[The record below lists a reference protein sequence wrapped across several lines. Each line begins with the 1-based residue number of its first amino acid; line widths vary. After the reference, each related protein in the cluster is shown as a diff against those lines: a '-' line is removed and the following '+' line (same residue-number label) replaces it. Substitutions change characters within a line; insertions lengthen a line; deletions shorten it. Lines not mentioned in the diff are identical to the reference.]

1 MPVRSVI
8 TESEIFN
15 PEATENA
22 ARSAVDF
29 AIASEST
36 NRGFDQG
43 VLEVSD
49 GHRIYWERVGDPHGK
64 PAVVLH
70 GGPGS
75 GATPGWRSYFDPDRY
90 QVTLFDQ
97 RGCGRSR
104 PLASDADIDL
114 SLITTQRLLSDIE
127 ALRALH
133 GIDRWLVFGGS
144 WGSKLGL
151 AYAVEHPSRVSELV
165 CWGVT
170 TTTRHEV
177 DWLTWSMG
185 EIYPEAFAELCALV
199 PELAWGDNIAA
210 AYHRLLMDSEL
221 EVRARAAYAWC
232 AWEERLGTL
241 SGEPAPSERFADGRF
256 RLGFARL
263 VTHFFGHYGF
273 LPDDGISGRLHR
285 IAGIPTVFVRGRLD
299 IVSPLGVVWR
309 LSQQLPQASLHVVE
323 SEDHGGAELTDRI
336 LVETTDH
343 FAP

>member
-1 MPVRSVI
+1 MTYPIV
-8 TESEIFN
+8 E
-15 PEATENA
+15 P
-22 ARSAVDF
+22 
-29 AIASEST
+29 
-36 NRGFDQG
+36 FDQG

-114 SLITTQRLLSDIE
+114 SLITTQHLLSDIE

-144 WGSKLGL
+144 WGSTLGL

-232 AWEERLGTL
+232 AWEERPHIAY
-241 SGEPAPSERFADGRF
+241 ESESRWPIVIWHGCRCLWMQVNGPRSASPVAVKSNTRMQPKLNTAVERVDLFN
-256 RLGFARL
+256 
-263 VTHFFGHYGF
+263 
-273 LPDDGISGRLHR
+273 LHPR
-285 IAGIPTVFVRGRLD
+285 VAINLHCIPT
-299 IVSPLGVVWR
+299 
-309 LSQQLPQASLHVVE
+309 AVVE
-323 SEDHGGAELTDRI
+323 MQPKFIKR
-336 LVETTDH
+336 
-343 FAP
+343 PP